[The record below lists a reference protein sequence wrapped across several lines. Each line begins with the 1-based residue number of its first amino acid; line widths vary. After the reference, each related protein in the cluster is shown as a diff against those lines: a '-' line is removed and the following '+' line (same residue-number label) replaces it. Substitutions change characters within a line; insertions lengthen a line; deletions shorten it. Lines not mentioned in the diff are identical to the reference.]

1 MEKKWYNILPVR
13 TLIYLSVSIFIVVI
27 FLLVIVYPYYQSLGT
42 LDKEIAG
49 MYKNAEKQK
58 VLLPL
63 YMKLVQKS
71 EASVPDKLSLP
82 IRKSLPPNNIDLI
95 PPLIKG
101 IARKAGMQAVMVNPD
116 LTTLATRKDF
126 LLIYAT
132 VRGSFFDV
140 RNFLIELGKVPYID
154 HIEEIDIQQKMT
166 DKECKLKLWFAV
178 S

>member
-1 MEKKWYNILPVR
+1 MKKEWYNILPVR
-13 TLIYLSVSIFIVVI
+13 TLIYLGVSIFIVTI
-27 FLLVIVYPYYQSLGT
+27 FLLVIIYPYYRSLGT

-49 MYKNAEKQK
+49 MYKRVEQQK

-63 YMKLVQKS
+63 YMKLVEKS
-71 EASVPDKLSLP
+71 GASVPDKFSLP
-82 IRKSLPPNNIDLI
+82 IRKTVPKNNIDLI

-101 IARKAGMQAVMVNPD
+101 IARKSGMQTVMVTPD
-116 LTTLATRKDF
+116 LTTLSTRKDF

-132 VRGSFFDV
+132 VKGNYFDI
-140 RNFLIELGKVPYID
+140 RNFLIELGNVPFID
-154 HIEEIDIQQKMT
+154 HIEEIDIRQKAT